1 MTHLALGLFENRGHR
16 RIAHIG
22 GTASSSGLRS
32 RANSETMEAGLTA
45 DIELCD
51 TSEEGGYRAGLR
63 LLDRPTA
70 ERATAVFAA
79 SDLMRSASCRP
90 RPNST
95 TPYWATSL
103 WSGDEARTTR
113 AECRTKPIGCHSLQ
127 EGRCLLGCPGF
138 HLVPGLTGSFDH
150 LGDVAAQVA
159 LPYRVLQDRA
169 QQGKCHIDGPGP
181 SPFRCTLPTR
191 RPLSCR

>member
-1 MTHLALGLFENRGHR
+1 M
-16 RIAHIG
+16 
-22 GTASSSGLRS
+22 
-32 RANSETMEAGLTA
+32 ETGLTA

-95 TPYWATSL
+95 TPYWPA
-103 WSGDEARTTR
+103 SG
-113 AECRTKPIGCHSLQ
+113 
-127 EGRCLLGCPGF
+127 
-138 HLVPGLTGSFDH
+138 
-150 LGDVAAQVA
+150 
-159 LPYRVLQDRA
+159 
-169 QQGKCHIDGPGP
+169 
-181 SPFRCTLPTR
+181 
-191 RPLSCR
+191 